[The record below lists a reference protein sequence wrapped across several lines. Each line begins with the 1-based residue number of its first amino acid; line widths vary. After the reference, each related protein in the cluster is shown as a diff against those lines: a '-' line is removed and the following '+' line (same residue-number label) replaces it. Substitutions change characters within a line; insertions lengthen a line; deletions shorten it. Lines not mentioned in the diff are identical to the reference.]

1 LPRVP
6 FPSPAPE
13 IDHVLDAPRSLERG
27 EGLAAS
33 AEALH
38 EITLSLFAAGDTSE
52 IAGEVVSSAGR
63 LVHATT
69 SSIWVPSG
77 DEFACRGAIGE
88 VAGALNGRRVHTG
101 AIGKPIDGEEGLAV
115 LATGI
120 AAKGNLTALLRV
132 SRAITADG
140 GFTDAEHDLL
150 RHLAAAAGAAIEN
163 VNRTAESKR
172 AAADAAR
179 DLATITE
186 MSREI
191 TATLDLDR
199 VLRSVVNLATRMF
212 TFDRGAIA
220 LYERGACDI
229 RAVAGAETVD
239 AKDAVVQDLAVRA
252 AWAAGR
258 GEHFYLSDRTDPGSD
273 AERLF
278 IQIFGEDLERD
289 GALSG
294 LYLPLKDEEGIIGIL
309 LFEAERADFATPRQR
324 ELAETLAN
332 QATVAVRNAQLYR
345 HVPMA
350 ETFSALAA
358 KKEALLAIPR
368 RRRVATVLAVLAV
381 AASLTLIRWPLR
393 VDGVEPTFRPLQR
406 ADVRPTIA
414 GVIDRVFV
422 REGTVVERGA
432 PIVHLRDDELRAE
445 LAAAVAAQSAADR
458 AAAMAAARGDAAEE
472 RLQRL
477 RSGVLRRDSDLLDEQ
492 IRSAVVRAPVS
503 GVVLTPRPE
512 ERVGTRADAG
522 DLIATVGRTD
532 SLELELGVDQR
543 DITRVDVGNEVR
555 VRVDALPQRTFSG
568 RVVSIGA
575 LALADTQ
582 SVRFPVRAVVAND
595 GGLLRPGMVA
605 YARVLTAPASVV
617 GRFVRSPARGLRL
630 LWWRMWS

>member
-1 LPRVP
+1 M
-6 FPSPAPE
+6 
-13 IDHVLDAPRSLERG
+13 LDTPRSVERG
-27 EGLAAS
+27 EGLAPAG
-33 AEALH
+33 EALH
-38 EITLSLFAAGDTSE
+38 QITLALFAAEDAAE
-52 IAGEVVSSAGR
+52 IAGEVVSSVGR
-63 LVHATT
+63 LFHITT
-69 SSIWVPSG
+69 ASIWVPSG
-77 DEFACRGAIGE
+77 DGFACRGAIGE
-88 VAGALNGRRVHTG
+88 LSGVLKGRRASADT
-101 AIGKPIDGEEGLAV
+101 IGGPIDGEEGLAV
-115 LATGI
+115 LAAGI
-120 AAKGNLTALLRV
+120 AARGNLTALVRV
-132 SRAITADG
+132 SRPITADG
-140 GFTDAEHDLL
+140 GFTDAEQDLL
-150 RHLAAAAGAAIEN
+150 RHLTAAAGAAIEN

-212 TFDRGAIA
+212 SFDRGAIA

-229 RAVAGAETVD
+229 RAVAGAEVVD
-239 AKDAVVQDLAVRA
+239 TKDPTLQDLAVRA

-258 GEHFYLSDRTDPGSD
+258 GEHFYLSDRTDPASD
-273 AERLF
+273 AERTF
-278 IQIFGEDLERD
+278 IQIFGEDLERH

-368 RRRVATVLAVLAV
+368 RRRAATALAAV
-381 AASLTLIRWPLR
+381 AIIAALTLIRWPLR
-393 VDGVEPTFRPLQR
+393 VDGVDPTFRPVQR
-406 ADVRPTIA
+406 ADVRPTIS

-477 RSGVLRRDSDLLDEQ
+477 RSGVLRRDAELLDEQ
-492 IRSAVVRAPVS
+492 IRSAVVRSPVS
-503 GVVLTPRPE
+503 GIVLTPRPE

-543 DITRVDVGNEVR
+543 DITRVAISNEVR

-575 LALADTQ
+575 LALGDTQ
-582 SVRFPVRAVVAND
+582 AVRFPVRAVVAND
-595 GGLLRPGMVA
+595 GALLRPGMVA

-617 GRFVRSPARGLRL
+617 GRLGRSPARALRL